1 MQWYIWG
8 IYHVAQQGSTQIICC
23 ISKSV
28 VLLSALCRTKITS
41 GRIVSSFIPGSKI
54 KLTACITK
62 FKISRSEYIE
72 NGLCSSFAESDIS
85 NIFKTLGHKSSQ
97 ASNQKNMEERN
108 PGSMQI
114 IFFAKVS
121 RVWQNSHFQ
130 KQKAIVVLEQPQ
142 NTPKNEQLPKWCPQK
157 VNKEMGFSIE
167 AIQNSSCLQ
176 NKIKCRGTAM
186 NLG

>member
-41 GRIVSSFIPGSKI
+41 GRIVSFFIPGSKI

-108 PGSMQI
+108 LGSMQI

-130 KQKAIVVLEQPQ
+130 KQIRQSPRFSSRMVIGIFCCDTLYLSNSTNIHKHWDGNAI
-142 NTPKNEQLPKWCPQK
+142 
-157 VNKEMGFSIE
+157 
-167 AIQNSSCLQ
+167 
-176 NKIKCRGTAM
+176 
-186 NLG
+186 

>member
-1 MQWYIWG
+1 M
-8 IYHVAQQGSTQIICC
+8 IYLRNISCSSTGVNTNHMLNLK
-23 ISKSV
+23 ISSATV
-28 VLLSALCRTKITS
+28 CSALLSNITS
-41 GRIVSSFIPGSKI
+41 GIIVSPFIPGSKI
-54 KLTACITK
+54 KLTSCIKK
-62 FKISRSEYIE
+62 FNISRSEYIE

-108 PGSMQI
+108 LGSMQI

-130 KQKAIVVLEQPQ
+130 KQKAIVVLEQPK
-142 NTPKNEQLPKWCPQK
+142 NTPKNEQLPKWCPKK
-157 VNKEMGFSIE
+157 VNKEMGKSIV
-167 AIQNSSCLQ
+167 AVGNSFCLQ
-176 NKIKCRGTAM
+176 DKKKCRTTAM

>member
-1 MQWYIWG
+1 MHSTQNFSYWIMQWYIWG

-41 GRIVSSFIPGSKI
+41 GIIVSFFIPGSKI

-108 PGSMQI
+108 LGSMQI
-114 IFFAKVS
+114 IFLLRYQESDKTAIFRSKKPS
-121 RVWQNSHFQ
+121 LCLSSPKIHQ
-130 KQKAIVVLEQPQ
+130 KTNNYPNGA
-142 NTPKNEQLPKWCPQK
+142 PKK
-157 VNKEMGFSIE
+157 
-167 AIQNSSCLQ
+167 
-176 NKIKCRGTAM
+176 
-186 NLG
+186 

>member
-1 MQWYIWG
+1 MHSTQNFSYWIMQWYILG
-8 IYHVAQQGSTQIICC
+8 IYHVAQQGSTHIICC
-23 ISKSV
+23 ISNS
-28 VLLSALCRTKITS
+28 LSALCMTKITS

-97 ASNQKNMEERN
+97 ASNQKNMEEQN
-108 PGSMQI
+108 LGSMQI

-121 RVWQNSHFQ
+121 IVWQNSHFQ
-130 KQKAIVVLEQPQ
+130 KQIAIGVLD
-142 NTPKNEQLPKWCPQK
+142 
-157 VNKEMGFSIE
+157 
-167 AIQNSSCLQ
+167 
-176 NKIKCRGTAM
+176 
-186 NLG
+186 